1 MSHLVTDGPRG
12 AVPRGEADLDVE
24 GITRRLASALSRT
37 TTGTRR
43 AYDRALKRFAAY
55 ACTALGIPL
64 APWWTVVCLLAEQG
78 RLVTAD
84 IVDGYTTASAT
95 GLAPATVAQRLAA
108 VRWAFKLLYE
118 AGTIGWVVSVRAPK
132 ITSYRD
138 TRGPDLA
145 TVQRLLDAANRM
157 PGIRGQRDGA
167 VVRLMF
173 VLGLRRAE
181 VASLTVA
188 DWDSTRGTLSVLGKG
203 RTQRQ
208 PIAVALDLR
217 ARIDGYLAMRGRLAP
232 EAPLFVTHGPVSTN
246 RPVDGETL
254 RRVLG
259 RLSALAGLDKPVRPH
274 GLRHA
279 AITAALDLFEGDVR
293 RVARFSRHRKL
304 ETLMAYDDNRHDLV
318 GEVAQG
324 LEDLIQSDDR
334 KLSKSRGNA
343 CKSPFS
349 HLAATRRSAPVG
361 PDAPVIHDLED
372 ASNLPTAEF
381 PVDLQE
387 EEP

>member
-1 MSHLVTDGPRG
+1 MSGPNSG
-12 AVPRGEADLDVE
+12 GPIVPIVMAVVE
-24 GITRRLASALSRT
+24 DPASVARRLTSALSRT
-37 TTGTRR
+37 TAGTRR
-43 AYDRALKRFAAY
+43 AYGLALKRFASY
-55 ACTALGIPL
+55 ACSCLGIPL
-64 APWWTVVCLLAEQG
+64 APWWTVVCLLAQQG

-84 IVDGYTTASAT
+84 VVDGFTTTSSKC
-95 GLAPATVAQRLAA
+95 LAPATVAQRLAA

-118 AGTIGWVVSVRAPK
+118 AGTIGWVVSVHAPK

-145 TVQRLLDAANRM
+145 TVQRLLDAADRM

-188 DWDSTRGTLSVLGKG
+188 DWDSPRGTLSVLGKG

-217 ARIDGYLAMRGRLAP
+217 ARIDAYVAMRGRVEP

-254 RRVLG
+254 RRVLR
-259 RLSALAGLDKPVRPH
+259 RLSASAGLDKPVRPH

-279 AITAALDLFEGDVR
+279 AITAALDLYDGDVR
-293 RVARFSRHRKL
+293 RVARFSRHRKV

-324 LEDLIQSDDR
+324 LENLLESDS
-334 KLSKSRGNA
+334 SKSSNSREKA

-349 HLAATRRSAPVG
+349 HLATTRRSAPVG
-361 PDAPVIHDLED
+361 PDVSVVLDRED
-372 ASNLPTAEF
+372 ASNLPSVEMTVN
-381 PVDLQE
+381 PQE
-387 EEP
+387 QDP